1 MTELLSFVRFCWKRF
16 TITQLDQPL
25 VMNFYLCQSTQ
36 VCIHVTL
43 YNGRFFLFMS
53 LENIYQRLQLG
64 SLNSKLN
71 FSYLLIGSLSHEL
84 FTPINHLV
92 NASDSIT
99 KLMKNEKDLSPIL
112 REEVLMVHNITQGVM
127 ILVQNM
133 LDFGRFMNRSLSVDL
148 SNFRLKQKIEYVAD
162 IFRIKARR
170 KKLDFVVG
178 CPDINVTMDKD
189 KLVGLVYIFLDNA
202 MKYTRHGGV
211 QLQVVE
217 ITESELIRVS
227 VIDTGVG
234 IDEPDLQKLSDILS
248 NPYSDFRT
256 TTAAGVGI
264 GFRVAQVLLTYL
276 GGGEMTLDVK
286 SIKGAG
292 TVVTFDVPKKS
303 RTPADRSILVI
314 QSKID
319 NTKSDKHEDNSDLK
333 DANEMKDRKDQRCI
347 TQISLS
353 PIRLRSKTPT
363 PEETHLMNAG
373 GGGKILIKQQKANP
387 NQVGFGKL
395 LIDQMSPILTGRS
408 IHKTSGRKISVK
420 KLPHG
425 VMDAQEL
432 QRDKAG
438 GVSPSKSGSPINLL
452 GAISPYV
459 TDNAQENN
467 SKDAMREEEG
477 MSPFDNLVEKEL
489 GNDKPVALVVDDEIL
504 NLDFLQHHLESLG
517 LEVYTAF
524 DGELALEL
532 CHKLLILN
540 KAVDVIF
547 MDYNMPAMN
556 GDECTKKLKD
566 TRFYPILK
574 ETRIIGL
581 TAHRDENIKSQCL
594 EAGMDMVEYKPF
606 RYEDIENILMKYD
619 IVQAAESY
627 EEPFS

>member
-1 MTELLSFVRFCWKRF
+1 MVELLGFIRFCVKKIGSQNLE
-16 TITQLDQPL
+16 TPL
-25 VMNFYLCQSTQ
+25 IMNFYLCQSTQ
-36 VCIHVTL
+36 VCIHL
-43 YNGRFFLFMS
+43 ILHNGRYFLFMS
-53 LENIYQRLQLG
+53 LENILQRLQLG

-92 NASDSIT
+92 NATDSIL
-99 KLMKNEKDLSPIL
+99 KLIKQEKEISSVL
-112 REEVLMVHNITQGVM
+112 REEVQMVRNITQGVM

-133 LDFGRFMNRSLSVDL
+133 LDFGRFMNRSLSVDIRTF
-148 SNFRLKQKIEYVAD
+148 NLKQEADYVAE
-162 IFRIKARR
+162 IFKIKARR
-170 KKLDFVVG
+170 KKLDFIVG
-178 CPDINVTMDKD
+178 CPNITVSMDKD
-189 KLVGLVYIFLDNA
+189 KLIGLIYIFLDNA
-202 MKYTRHGGV
+202 MKYTRQGVV
-211 QLQVVE
+211 QLQLIE
-217 ITESELIRVS
+217 IAESELIRVS

-234 IDEPDLQKLSDILS
+234 IDESDLQKLSDILG
-248 NPYSDFRT
+248 NPYSDLRT

-286 SIKGAG
+286 SIKGSG

-319 NTKSDKHEDNSDLK
+319 NTKSDKHEDGSEFK
-333 DANEMKDRKDQRCI
+333 DGPDCQKDRKDQRCV

-353 PIRLRSKTPT
+353 PIRLRSKN
-363 PEETHLMNAG
+363 PEEKVQNNAIG
-373 GGGKILIKQQKANP
+373 SKLVIKQKANP
-387 NQVGFGKL
+387 NQVGFGKP

-420 KLPHG
+420 KLPLG
-425 VMDAQEL
+425 MVDTQEL
-432 QRDKAG
+432 GRDRG
-438 GVSPSKSGSPINLL
+438 GATSPSKSGSPMNLL
-452 GAISPYV
+452 GAVSPYV
-459 TDNAQENN
+459 TEHAPEKE
-467 SKDAMREEEG
+467 SKDNPREDETH
-477 MSPFDNLVEKEL
+477 SPFGGLGEKDISDL
-489 GNDKPVALVVDDEIL
+489 RPVALVVDDEIL
-504 NLDFLQHHLESLG
+504 NLDFLQHHLESFG
-517 LEVYTAF
+517 VEVYTAF

-547 MDYNMPAMN
+547 MDYNMPNMN

-566 TRFYPILK
+566 SRFAPILK
-574 ETRIIGL
+574 DAKIVGL
-581 TAHRDENIKSQCL
+581 TAHRDEQIRSQCL

-606 RYEDIENILMKYD
+606 RYEDIENILLKYN
-619 IVQAAESY
+619 IIQSAESC

>member
-1 MTELLSFVRFCWKRF
+1 
-16 TITQLDQPL
+16 
-25 VMNFYLCQSTQ
+25 MNFYLCQSTQ

-92 NASDSIT
+92 NATDSIMR
-99 KLMKNEKDLSPIL
+99 LMKNEKELSPVL
-112 REEVLMVHNITQGVM
+112 REEVLMVRNITQGVM

-148 SNFRLKQKIEYVAD
+148 KNFRLKPEIEFVAD
-162 IFRIKARR
+162 IFRVKARR

-178 CPDINVTMDKD
+178 CPDINVSMDRD

-202 MKYTRHGGV
+202 MKYTRQGGV

-264 GFRVAQVLLTYL
+264 GFRVAQILLTYL

-319 NTKSDKHEDNSDLK
+319 NTKSEKQEDNSDLN
-333 DANEMKDRKDQRCI
+333 DPNIKDRKDQRCV

-353 PIRLRSKTPT
+353 PIRLRSKNQTPD
-363 PEETHLMNAG
+363 EIHAQNAAL
-373 GGGKILIKQQKANP
+373 GGKIVIKQQKANP
-387 NQVGFGKL
+387 NQVGFGKS

-408 IHKTSGRKISVK
+408 IHKTSGRKITVK
-420 KLPHG
+420 KLPYG

-432 QRDKAG
+432 HREKPG
-438 GVSPSKSGSPINLL
+438 VVSPTKTGSPMNMF
-452 GAISPYV
+452 GAISPYI
-459 TDNAQENN
+459 TDIIQERDT
-467 SKDAMREEEG
+467 KEAMREEEG
-477 MSPFDNLVEKEL
+477 MSPFDNLVEQEL
-489 GNDKPVALVVDDEIL
+489 ATTKPVALVVDDEIL
-504 NLDFLQHHLESLG
+504 NLDFLQHHLEDLG

-540 KAVDVIF
+540 KAIDVIF
-547 MDYNMPAMN
+547 LDYNMPAMN
-556 GDECTKKLKD
+556 GDECAKKLKD
-566 TRFYPILK
+566 SRFFPILK
-574 ETRIIGL
+574 DTRIIGL

-606 RYEDIENILMKYD
+606 RYEDIENILLKYE
-619 IVQAAESY
+619 IIPAAESY